1 MKKLKNFV
9 TSLHQ
14 QTKRNFLGRMNDNKV
29 FCMEISK
36 KYGSQY
42 WDGNRRFGYGGYKY
56 IPGRSAKV
64 AKKIIKTYKLNNNSS
79 ILDIGCGKGYLLYE
93 IKKILPNIK
102 ILGIDKSGYAIR
114 NSKPEIKK
122 FLKKKSAEKKTSFTD
137 KSFDLVISLGCL
149 HNLKLFELETA
160 LKEINRISKRSY
172 IMVESFRT
180 NRELFNLQCWALT
193 CETFL
198 SPNDWK
204 WLFNKLNYN
213 GDYEFIYF
221 K

>member
-1 MKKLKNFV
+1 MNKLKNFV

-14 QTKRNFLGRMNDNKV
+14 KTKRNYLARMNDDKIS
-29 FCMEISK
+29 CMKITK
-36 KYGSQY
+36 KYGSEY

-56 IPGRSAKV
+56 IPGRSEKV
-64 AKKIIKTYKLNNNSS
+64 AKKIINNYKLNEKST

-102 ILGIDKSGYAIR
+102 IIGYDKSHYAIK

-122 FLKKKSAEKKTSFTD
+122 FLKIKKAEKKIFFPD
-137 KSFDLVISLGCL
+137 KHFDLVLSLGCL
-149 HNLKLFELETA
+149 HNLKLFELERA
-160 LKEINRISKRSY
+160 INEINRISKKSY

-180 NRELFNLQCWALT
+180 NAELFNLQCWALT

-198 SPNDWK
+198 SPKDWK
-204 WLFNKLNYN
+204 WLFKKMQYK